1 MISYT
6 IDGTFENA
14 LN

>member
-6 IDGTFENA
+6 IDDHNNRF
-14 LN
+14 